1 MESNRRSPTEEN
13 LENKQTIQSQ
23 INKNNSK

>member
-1 MESNRRSPTEEN
+1 MESNRRSSTEEN